1 MTNSQFSSPAP
12 LVVGSGSAVVLAH
25 GAGSDVRDSYGP
37 VLDELARRHTV
48 IGPDYPGSGDT
59 PLPDAPLS
67 LDTLADHVV
76 AAGIRA
82 GAATFAVSGFS
93 MGTTVAVRAA
103 VRHPDRVS
111 ALVLSSGFAR
121 PNARLRLVIDVWR
134 ALGRTDDSRTL
145 AAYLT
150 LVVGGATWLDER
162 TPEELEEQ
170 LTLFAAGLPPGT
182 DQQLAL
188 FDTIDVTADLPA
200 IKVPTLV
207 VSPLED
213 VLTTPAH
220 SRELADGIP
229 GAELATLACGH
240 AIAAEQ
246 PAQWAALITTFL
258 ARTAGTVSGDAA
270 TTAAAVAPAVLPPA
284 R

>member
-1 MTNSQFSSPAP
+1 MTTSQYSSPAP

-67 LDTLADHVV
+67 LDALADHVV

-103 VRHPDRVS
+103 VRHPERVT

-145 AAYLT
+145 AAYLS
-150 LVVGGATWLDER
+150 LVVGGASWLDER

-170 LTLFAAGLPPGT
+170 LALFAADLPPGT
-182 DQQLAL
+182 DRQLAL
-188 FDTIDVTADLPA
+188 FNTIDVTTDLSA

-229 GAELATLACGH
+229 GAELATLDCGH

-246 PAQWAALITTFL
+246 PARWAALIMDFL
-258 ARTAGTVSGDAA
+258 ARTGT
-270 TTAAAVAPAVLPPA
+270 PASDDV